1 MAKETKIDE
10 KRERDIADINNI
22 LSSLDENLQ
31 FIGVTFGRSIGRT
44 YTFRSDNKVR
54 KYYTIGNDF
63 GKKIAIE
70 IETLEVFW
78 LASKYYRTFINSSL
92 KIFLECMKAANR
104 KFSLMKSD
112 LDDENKKLEQEIM
125 KEIKNIDP
133 KALENDET
141 WWAEIFELGI
151 IANSINIKNIKNIP
165 EK

>member
-10 KRERDIADINNI
+10 KSEHDMVDINNI
-22 LSSLDENLQ
+22 LSSLDENFQ

-63 GKKIAIE
+63 GNKIAIE
-70 IETLEVFW
+70 IETLEVFR
-78 LASKYYRTFINSSL
+78 LASKYYRKFINSSL
-92 KIFLECMKAANR
+92 KIFLECMKAVNR
-104 KFSLMKSD
+104 KVSLMKSD
-112 LDDENKKLEQEIM
+112 LNDDENKKLEQEII

-133 KALENDET
+133 KALVNDET
-141 WWAEIFELGI
+141 WWTEKFKMGI
-151 IANSINIKNIKNIP
+151 IVNSINMKNIP